1 MLDLVARAL
10 LVVVFVGAVAG
21 KLRSARA
28 FGEFVDSVAVLAP
41 AWLPARPVGTLVVT
55 AEGAAAVLLLV
66 PVTRLAGYALSVLLL
81 AAFAI
86 GIARVVHK
94 GQRIRCSCFGD
105 GGGLLGRG
113 HIVRNTL
120 LAAAACAGALD
131 GTAVTAVTTPGALVA
146 LTAGALLGLV
156 TVRWED
162 IAFLL
167 NRPALTGRNR

>member
-10 LVVVFVGAVAG
+10 LVVVFAGAVAG

-41 AWLPARPVGTLVVT
+41 ARLPERHVGALVVA
-55 AEGAAAVLLLV
+55 AEGAAAVLLLA
-66 PVTRLAGYALSVLLL
+66 PVTRLVGYALSVLLL
-81 AAFAI
+81 AAFAL

-94 GQRIRCSCFGD
+94 GQRVRCSCFG
-105 GGGLLGRG
+105 GGGALLGRG

-120 LAAAACAGALD
+120 LIAAACVGALD
-131 GTAVTAVTTPGALVA
+131 GTAVTAPGALVA

-162 IAFLL
+162 VVFLL
-167 NRPALTGRNR
+167 HRPALTGRNR

>member
-1 MLDLVARAL
+1 VLDLVARAL
-10 LVVVFVGAVAG
+10 LVVVFAGAVAG

-41 AWLPARPVGTLVVT
+41 AWLPARRVGTLVVA
-55 AEGAAAVLLLV
+55 AEGVAAVLLLV
-66 PVTRLAGYALSVLLL
+66 PVTRLAGYALSVLML

-94 GQRIRCSCFGD
+94 GQRVRCSCFGG

-113 HIVRNTL
+113 HIARNTL
-120 LAAAACAGALD
+120 LIAAACAGAL
-131 GTAVTAVTTPGALVA
+131 GGTAVTTPGALVA

-167 NRPALTGRNR
+167 HRPVPTGRNR

>member
-10 LVVVFVGAVAG
+10 LVVVFAGAVAG

-41 AWLPARPVGTLVVT
+41 AWLPARPAGALVVT
-55 AEGAAAVLLLV
+55 GEGVAAVLLLA

-81 AAFAI
+81 AAFAV

-94 GQRIRCSCFGD
+94 GQRVRCACFG
-105 GGGLLGRG
+105 GGGGELGRG

-120 LAAAACAGALD
+120 LVAAACTGALD
-131 GTAVTAVTTPGALVA
+131 GTAATAPGALVA

-167 NRPALTGRNR
+167 HRPAPTGRNR

>member
-28 FGEFVDSVAVLAP
+28 FAEFVDSVAVLAP
-41 AWLPARPVGTLVVT
+41 ARLPARPVGALVVA
-55 AEGAAAVLLLV
+55 AEGAAALLLLA
-66 PVTRLAGYALSVLLL
+66 PVTRLAGYALSVLMLVP
-81 AAFAI
+81 FAL
-86 GIARVVHK
+86 GIARVVHS
-94 GQRIRCSCFGD
+94 GQRVRCSCFGG

-120 LAAAACAGALD
+120 LVAAACLGALD
-131 GTAVTAVTTPGALVA
+131 GTAATTPGALVA
-146 LTAGALLGLV
+146 LTAGVSLGLV

-167 NRPALTGRNR
+167 RRPAPTGRNR

>member
-1 MLDLVARAL
+1 VLDLVARAL
-10 LVVVFVGAVAG
+10 LVVVFAGAVAG

-41 AWLPARPVGTLVVT
+41 AWLPERRVGALVVA
-55 AEGAAAVLLLV
+55 AEGVAAVLLLV
-66 PVTRLAGYALSVLLL
+66 PVTRLAGYALSVLML

-94 GQRIRCSCFGD
+94 GQRVRCSCFGS

-120 LAAAACAGALD
+120 LIAAACAGALD
-131 GTAVTAVTTPGALVA
+131 GGAATTPGALVA

-156 TVRWED
+156 TVGWED

-167 NRPALTGRNR
+167 HRPALTGRNR